1 MFVSEAYSQ
10 LKVVPSGR
18 VGIGTN
24 NPGAPLHVHGAQL
37 LTGGNG
43 YTLRLHPNNPT
54 PEIGS
59 SSGNIHFWYSGI
71 GYNELRAKKYVKIS
85 DASLKTELSPIEYP
99 MSKIMSLRAYRYMF
113 LDSFPVNEAGDSV
126 SLIPEYGFISQEIQE
141 TLQDVNITQEGKDG
155 LLLMEYDQII
165 PLLVAAMQE
174 QQNQISALEASIATM
189 ISRSQQIEEEENDTL
204 DICRLF
210 NADPN
215 KTKRGFLR
223 KGGIQHPLKPEIF
236 IWWPSEYSRSGW
248 VNHYDEI
255 EGIITETHSD
265 DKKKIEH
272 YNYHS
277 QGLLTRIVFYHYKDI
292 LGFRNYKFVG
302 VFTNDKTKS
311 NENIGTVWV
320 RVGRVINLETLTY
333 E

>member
-1 MFVSEAYSQ
+1 MKSKFNILVASILSTMFVSEVFSQ

-24 NPGAPLHVHGAQL
+24 NPGAPLHVYGVQI
-37 LTGGNG
+37 LTGANG
-43 YTLRLHPNNPT
+43 HTLRLHPNNPT

-85 DASLKTELSPIEYP
+85 DASLKTERSPIEYP

-113 LDSFPVNEAGDSV
+113 LDSFPVNEAGDSI

-174 QQNQISALEASIATM
+174 QQNQISALEASIATIM
-189 ISRSQQIEEEENDTL
+189 SRSQQIEEEENDTL
-204 DICRLF
+204 NICQLF
-210 NADPN
+210 NASPN
-215 KTKRGFLR
+215 PFNNSTTISYNLACNVTTAEIKIWD
-223 KGGIQHPLKPEIF
+223 IQ
-236 IWWPSEYSRSGW
+236 G
-248 VNHYDEI
+248 
-255 EGIITETHSD
+255 TE
-265 DKKKIEH
+265 KKIFKLNPEEE
-272 YNYHS
+272 
-277 QGLLTRIVFYHYKDI
+277 QGQVVVQSTDLSVS
-292 LGFRNYKFVG
+292 G
-302 VFTNDKTKS
+302 
-311 NENIGTVWV
+311 
-320 RVGRVINLETLTY
+320 
-333 E
+333 